1 MVIISIFKFIHKKQG
16 ISPAFFLSYFKHQ
29 KFKGEKDMTINKII
43 NPCKCKVYTTTGN
56 KVSKNAFAKIKYDGK
71 SLSISGVIA
80 PLVDGNCLGSAGQCV
95 DEIREGIPT
104 DEWTPE
110 MLKKFCD
117 IWDKWHLNDMR
128 PYCEHM
134 KELGW
139 IEHIQDKV
147 KIEKWTLT
155 KEAYQKKE
163 NAEKRALNCLRNG
176 ETFEPTMEETAY
188 ANMKYSIEVYDDED
202 IPYKNAY
209 ELNEKDCLGHTNT
222 KYITRRWISYKDNE
236 LGFIGRSC
244 PVCGYKYGTSWK
256 IEEVPQDVI
265 EWLNNLP
272 ETKVTPAWV

>member
-1 MVIISIFKFIHKKQG
+1 MNG
-16 ISPAFFLSYFKHQ
+16 LP
-29 KFKGEKDMTINKII
+29 
-43 NPCKCKVYTTTGN
+43 KC
-56 KVSKNAFAKIKYDGK
+56 
-71 SLSISGVIA
+71 
-80 PLVDGNCLGSAGQCV
+80 
-95 DEIREGIPT
+95 
-104 DEWTPE
+104 
-110 MLKKFCD
+110 LKKFCD

-134 KELGW
+134 KKLGW
-139 IEHIQDKV
+139 MEHIQDKV

>member
-1 MVIISIFKFIHKKQG
+1 
-16 ISPAFFLSYFKHQ
+16 
-29 KFKGEKDMTINKII
+29 
-43 NPCKCKVYTTTGN
+43 
-56 KVSKNAFAKIKYDGK
+56 
-71 SLSISGVIA
+71 
-80 PLVDGNCLGSAGQCV
+80 
-95 DEIREGIPT
+95 
-104 DEWTPE
+104 
-110 MLKKFCD
+110 
-117 IWDKWHLNDMR
+117 MR

-139 IEHIQDKV
+139 IEHIQDKI

-209 ELNEKDCLGHTNT
+209 ELKEKDCLGYTNT
-222 KYITRRWISYKDNE
+222 EYKTRNWISYQDHK